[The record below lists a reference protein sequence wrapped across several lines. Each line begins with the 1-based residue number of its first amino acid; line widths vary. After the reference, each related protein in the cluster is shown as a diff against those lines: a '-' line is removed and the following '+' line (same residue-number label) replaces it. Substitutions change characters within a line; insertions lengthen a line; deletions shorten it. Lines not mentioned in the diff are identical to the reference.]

1 MALDFGLGGK
11 VVVVTGGGAGIAR
24 AVVETFIDEG
34 AKVVT
39 ADRDTSPL
47 AGLEVE
53 ALELDLLDPTSPQ
66 KLVDRAVEL
75 HGTVDVLVNALGGL
89 VPKTNGFTEIT
100 EEDWDWTLNFN
111 LRVMI
116 RTTRAVLPVM
126 VENGGGSIV
135 TIASD
140 QSRQPDPIFVE
151 YAAAKAGVLSVAK
164 AISIEYADRG
174 IRSNSIAPGPCL
186 TPGLE
191 GPLSHMAEE
200 WGVSTEEAIDRFV
213 KEIRE
218 IPIGRIGQPQD
229 VANVVAFL
237 ASDLASNVTGSEYC
251 TDGGIKVAM

>member
-1 MALDFGLGGK
+1 MGMDFGLDGK

-24 AVVETFIDEG
+24 AVVETFLGEG
-34 AKVVT
+34 SKVVT
-39 ADRDTSPL
+39 ADRDVSPL
-47 AGLEVE
+47 ADLDVE
-53 ALELDLLDPTSPQ
+53 AVELDLLDPSAPQ
-66 KLVDRAVEL
+66 RLIDRAVEL

-126 VENGGGSIV
+126 VEGGGGSIV

-151 YAAAKAGVLSVAK
+151 YAAAKAGVLSVSK
-164 AISIEYADRG
+164 AISLEYADRG
-174 IRSNSIAPGPCL
+174 IRSNAVAPGPTL

-191 GPLSHMAEE
+191 GPLGEMAAE
-200 WGVSTEEAIDRFV
+200 WGVSTEAAIDRFV

-218 IPIGRIGQPQD
+218 IPVGRIGQPQD
-229 VANVVAFL
+229 VANVIAFL
-237 ASDLASNVTGSEYC
+237 ASDLAANVTGSEYC